1 MVFSFCY
8 SRLNS
13 GAARHLAKAG
23 ALCDPARHPIGR
35 QHDAKCIDWH
45 CEIAGPN
52 GPGNLIVIVRWNEID
67 QVPEREPH
75 EDRPCLR
82 MRIDCDTCGSN
93 RQKTHCVLGVRS
105 ANPKRWR
112 SAPKTQ
118 FTLTPGAIK
127 PERYRVQY
135 EFAGV
140 ASVEFLTVPIWD
152 WNFIVIVI
160 AMGAMRTAEKERR
173 HAKSQEDRGQSGR
186 DYR

>member
-93 RQKTHCVLGVRS
+93 RQKRIAFWECEAR
-105 ANPKRWR
+105 
-112 SAPKTQ
+112 TQ
-118 FTLTPGAIK
+118 N
-127 PERYRVQY
+127 
-135 EFAGV
+135 AGV
-140 ASVEFLTVPIWD
+140 ARLKRNSVCRPAGRPSWNRFSTTLMVGRGVVASRNVPL
-152 WNFIVIVI
+152 
-160 AMGAMRTAEKERR
+160 
-173 HAKSQEDRGQSGR
+173 R
-186 DYR
+186 DGNSSDLC

>member
-1 MVFSFCY
+1 MRDSICVRRQPRQTFAD
-8 SRLNS
+8 RET
-13 GAARHLAKAG
+13 GTVDA
-23 ALCDPARHPIGR
+23 IG
-35 QHDAKCIDWH
+35 
-45 CEIAGPN
+45 
-52 GPGNLIVIVRWNEID
+52 
-67 QVPEREPH
+67 
-75 EDRPCLR
+75 EDRSVERCRTGSGLEPRQGSAGLTDDGLIATPVGAIAKR
-82 MRIDCDTCGSN
+82 RIAL
-93 RQKTHCVLGVRS
+93 LGARS

-186 DYR
+186 DHR